1 MSTQVQQ
8 GYQGDGFGKV
18 DGGFE
23 IVEHNEISLTSTN
36 PNGSTS
42 NDDISMWGFGGV
54 SKGTDLIGC
63 RLELKWSS
71 GRWYRGTISD
81 YETTQKKHKVMY
93 DDGDLR
99 WYYLPEMVFRS

>member
-54 SKGTDLIGC
+54 SKGYFCIIILNNINA
-63 RLELKWSS
+63 RF
-71 GRWYRGTISD
+71 
-81 YETTQKKHKVMY
+81 KVMIN
-93 DDGDLR
+93 
-99 WYYLPEMVFRS
+99 